1 MLILTLESYLRMT
14 KLFTFETELKPIH
27 NRDIIDYYLA
37 FKGNYSKIVRY
48 VWQLFNHQDVLMLPI
63 NKSKLNTKL
72 QQEFGVLKRTANSI
86 ISYVSGRYNS
96 LLELKEFGI
105 SKLNSEISELEKD
118 IIELQIVV
126 NNLARKA
133 ATNSLTDK
141 QLSKYKNDKSKL
153 VAMKRT
159 LDRKRNSIEKAQR
172 ELDGKHLSLC
182 FGSKK
187 LFNQQYLTDNHN
199 KWYSEFVKYRDSVIS
214 YVGSKEE
221 TACNQPF
228 QLMYDKKHNQFLIQ
242 LRKEKAYQANE
253 KDKYLYGQVFF
264 SYGNKELQEALKT
277 KSTPISYKI
286 FMRDNRYFLQAT
298 ITKKDDNIAKSN
310 NVVDIDFNKGF
321 IAVSEVRS
329 DGNLTNH
336 YQERYRFNQGDAT
349 TNDLRTLASK
359 LAKNCKSNNQSLV
372 IEGLNFV
379 KKKTKSSKNKR
390 NKKFNNMIHSF
401 AYKQFSECCERAC
414 FKHGVFLTKVNP
426 AYTSYIGKTK
436 YANSM
441 KLNSH
446 TAASF
451 VIARRG
457 LGFKDVA

>member
-1 MLILTLESYLRMT
+1 MISMLESYLKMT
-14 KLFTFETELKPIH
+14 KLFTFETELKPVH
-27 NRDIIDYYLA
+27 NQDIIDYYLA
-37 FKGNYSKIVRY
+37 FKGDYSKVVRY
-48 VWQLFNHQDVLMLPI
+48 LWKLYNNQDILSMPA

-72 QQEFGVLKRTANSI
+72 QQDFNIMKRTANSA
-86 ISYVSGRYNS
+86 ISYVSGRYTS
-96 LLELKEFGI
+96 LLELKKFEVN
-105 SKLNSEISELEKD
+105 KLSSEISELEKD
-118 IIELQIVV
+118 IIEFQIVV

-141 QLSKYKNDKSKL
+141 QLSKYRNNKSKL
-153 VAMKRT
+153 AAMKRA
-159 LDRKRNSIEKAQR
+159 LDRKRNSIERAQR
-172 ELDGKHLSLC
+172 ELDSKHLSLC

-199 KWYSEFVKYRDSVIS
+199 KWYNNFVKYRDNVIS
-214 YVGSKEE
+214 YVGTKEE
-221 TACNQPF
+221 TACNQ
-228 QLMYDKKHNQFLIQ
+228 QLQLIYDKKHNQFLVQ

-253 KDKYLYGQVFF
+253 RDKYVYGQVYF

-286 FMRDNRYFLQAT
+286 FMRDDRCFLQAT
-298 ITKKDDNIAKSN
+298 ITKKDDDIAMSN
-310 NVVDIDFNKGF
+310 SVVGIDFNKGF
-321 IAVSEVRS
+321 IAVSEVKS
-329 DGNLTNH
+329 DGNLINH

-349 TNDLRTLASK
+349 TNDLRILASNV
-359 LAKNCKSNNQSLV
+359 AKSCQINNQSLV
-372 IEGLNFV
+372 IEDLNFV

-401 AYKQFSECCERAC
+401 AYKQFSEYCERAC
-414 FKHGVFLTKVNP
+414 FKHGVLLTKVNP

>member
-1 MLILTLESYLRMT
+1 
-14 KLFTFETELKPIH
+14 
-27 NRDIIDYYLA
+27 
-37 FKGNYSKIVRY
+37 
-48 VWQLFNHQDVLMLPI
+48 
-63 NKSKLNTKL
+63 
-72 QQEFGVLKRTANSI
+72 
-86 ISYVSGRYNS
+86 
-96 LLELKEFGI
+96 
-105 SKLNSEISELEKD
+105 
-118 IIELQIVV
+118 
-126 NNLARKA
+126 
-133 ATNSLTDK
+133 
-141 QLSKYKNDKSKL
+141 
-153 VAMKRT
+153 
-159 LDRKRNSIEKAQR
+159 
-172 ELDGKHLSLC
+172 
-182 FGSKK
+182 
-187 LFNQQYLTDNHN
+187 
-199 KWYSEFVKYRDSVIS
+199 
-214 YVGSKEE
+214 
-221 TACNQPF
+221 
-228 QLMYDKKHNQFLIQ
+228 
-242 LRKEKAYQANE
+242 
-253 KDKYLYGQVFF
+253 
-264 SYGNKELQEALKT
+264 
-277 KSTPISYKI
+277 
-286 FMRDNRYFLQAT
+286 MRDNRYFLQAT

-310 NVVDIDFNKGF
+310 NVVGIDFNKGF